1 MLDTIAKGEVAHI
14 LPTLF
19 GSTLGKGIEKLAKIF
34 RTTHVLLNPR
44 NWIMQTMGAPL
55 HMLRAGNFGAYKL
68 ADAISATKGG
78 IGLGY
83 RTEANEATRNMILG
97 GGSDVAIAGDLKV
110 SSPEYKNGVNTKYN
124 QTGQQELKHKFANA
138 SEAFRESFQAG
149 DQLAKE
155 SNRLRE
161 LDFWKRYYESKGI
174 NKSVDD
180 LTDEVAQRIALTE
193 TSYSKAN
200 LLSKAEIS

>member
-1 MLDTIAKGEVAHI
+1 MTGKHFVTGKQFPSHDIVTRK
-14 LPTLF
+14 LF
-19 GSTLGKGIEKLAKIF
+19 PSHDI
-34 RTTHVLLNPR
+34 
-44 NWIMQTMGAPL
+44 
-55 HMLRAGNFGAYKL
+55 
-68 ADAISATKGG
+68 
-78 IGLGY
+78 
-83 RTEANEATRNMILG
+83 G

-161 LDFWKRYYESKGI
+161 LDF
-174 NKSVDD
+174 
-180 LTDEVAQRIALTE
+180 
-193 TSYSKAN
+193 
-200 LLSKAEIS
+200 

>member
-1 MLDTIAKGEVAHI
+1 MIGSSRTGRNQRRRLMVGPYTRVGSRLGAVRLQWNLAHSRRGHLSALLLTEAVHI

-97 GGSDVAIAGDLKV
+97 GGSDVSIAGDLKV

-149 DQLAKE
+149 
-155 SNRLRE
+155 
-161 LDFWKRYYESKGI
+161 I
-174 NKSVDD
+174 N
-180 LTDEVAQRIALTE
+180 
-193 TSYSKAN
+193 
-200 LLSKAEIS
+200 